1 MTKSNT
7 KIWSSNF
14 LTTTYMLRKTNIK
27 LNIHEPTSRDFEDI
41 RVRYESGLPI
51 GPKDVPI
58 YPVALYF
65 QYPDTPESYK
75 EKWRDIFQVQLGLVV
90 VSGRMKDQLQEFNL
104 GETSFRELPLFEND
118 QNTPRPEGPFFLMH
132 ILQFRDTFVP
142 ELSENVEKLENVDKW
157 RPAITSDVIAVD
169 PDAVGDAD
177 LWVDHRIKGRV
188 FFSDR
193 LRQAIKDA
201 NFRTYGLSFKVCKV
215 VAHTTKM

>member
-1 MTKSNT
+1 MTKSKP

-14 LTTTYMLRKTNIK
+14 LATTYMLRKTNIK
-27 LNIHEPTSRDFEDI
+27 LNIDEPTSRDFVDI
-41 RVRYESGLPI
+41 RLRYESGSPI
-51 GPKDVPI
+51 APKDVPI

-65 QYPDTPESYK
+65 KYPDTPESYK
-75 EKWRDIFQVQLGLVV
+75 KKWRDIFQVQLGLVV

-104 GETSFRELPLFEND
+104 CETSFRELPLFEND

-132 ILQFRDTFVP
+132 ILQFQDAFVP
-142 ELSENVEKLENVDKW
+142 ELSENVEKLKNVDKW
-157 RPAITSDVIAVD
+157 RPAITSDVLAVN

-177 LWVDHRIKGRV
+177 LWMDHRIENRV

-201 NFRTYGLSFKVCKV
+201 KFRTYGLSFKACKV
-215 VAHTTKM
+215 VANP